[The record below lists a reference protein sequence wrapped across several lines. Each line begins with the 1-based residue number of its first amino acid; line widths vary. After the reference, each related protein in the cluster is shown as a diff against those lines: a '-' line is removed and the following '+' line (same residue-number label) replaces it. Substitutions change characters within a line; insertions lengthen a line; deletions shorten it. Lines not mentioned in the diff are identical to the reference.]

1 MNQNITSKNTSINS
15 TKLPAIYNKINWDK
29 FQNIKMLDY
38 GCGKFDNAK
47 DYIENLNGKWFGYD
61 PYNRTELENERV
73 YKEWFNIIVCSNVL
87 NVLSDTKIIYDVLHK
102 IRLFASNNT
111 AIFFTVYEGDKSG
124 IGKLTK
130 ADCYQRNEKTIEY
143 LKYIKDVFGDSFIVK
158 NGVITNHPEY
168 LK

>member
-15 TKLPAIYNKINWDK
+15 AKLPAIYNKINWDK
-29 FQNIKMLDY
+29 FQHIKMLDY
-38 GCGKFDNAK
+38 GWGKFDNAK
-47 DYIENLNGKWFGYD
+47 DYIVNLNGKWFGYD

-87 NVLSDTKIIYDVLHK
+87 N
-102 IRLFASNNT
+102 
-111 AIFFTVYEGDKSG
+111 
-124 IGKLTK
+124 
-130 ADCYQRNEKTIEY
+130 EKTIEY
-143 LKYIKDVFGDSFIVK
+143 LRYIKDVFGDSFIVK